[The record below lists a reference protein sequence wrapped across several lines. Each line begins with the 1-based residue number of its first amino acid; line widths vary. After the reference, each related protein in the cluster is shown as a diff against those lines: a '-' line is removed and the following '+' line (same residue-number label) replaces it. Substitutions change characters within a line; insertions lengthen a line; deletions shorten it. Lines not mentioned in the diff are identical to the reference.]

1 MDSMR
6 VQSQRLLLNWKT
18 NNTSSY
24 LRALMHNDGNIKYI
38 NYQSKEQLSKY
49 LTNNVLGDSIT
60 EIIS

>member
-24 LRALMHNDGNIKYI
+24 LRALMHDDGNIRYA
-38 NYQSKEQLSKY
+38 NYQSKEQMNEY
-49 LTNNVLGDSIT
+49 LTAQGHS
-60 EIIS
+60 EIISDIV

>member
-24 LRALMHNDGNIKYI
+24 LRALMHDDGNIKYI
-38 NYQSKEQLSKY
+38 NYQSKEQLSEY
-49 LTNNVLGDSIT
+49 LTNNGLSDSIA